1 MSLLAESAIAM
12 FHSLKMDFIMKKWL
26 KQMTSLSRKIWE
38 FITNTKRNPMEYKQP
53 QEDFC
58 SNEDC
63 FNEVAKFSWKNGLVD
78 DELLKNMNYYCGRC
92 ISEKRTL

>member
-1 MSLLAESAIAM
+1 VAI
-12 FHSLKMDFIMKKWL
+12 FR
-26 KQMTSLSRKIWE
+26 KQSIVD
-38 FITNTKRNPMEYKQP
+38 IKQP

-92 ISEKRTL
+92 ISEKRTG